1 MADEVATEVLK
12 EVEREKADRGNFDA
26 LWDQVRRR
34 VLPRHEHFQQGSPST
49 PGERRTQYQF
59 TSRPAIVLDRWVAV
73 MLSLIMPQSEF
84 YHGVRPVERSI
95 RKNTDIKR
103 WCEETRDDM
112 FQMRYSTRSAFVPQI
127 NEVLLSA
134 GAFGTGVMFI
144 DDRPGRPTSYK
155 ALSMDRTWLRE
166 TEEGKL
172 GWAYRQLNLK
182 PYQAVAQFGADKL
195 PEQIVK
201 AVQTNPGQD
210 FVFYHRVKPRD
221 FINKRMRFGPE
232 SMAWQ
237 SDYVCEVDKKHLE
250 TGGYR
255 VFPMPAMRV
264 TTNANEVYGRGPA
277 ITALADIKM
286 MNEVNRTILRSSHRM
301 AEPTMLLAD
310 DAALMPF
317 QMQPGFRNKGY
328 LKSTDG
334 TPLAQQLKWEGDLN
348 PALLVNERINS
359 DMDEAFGQQI
369 FNLLMSN
376 PQMTATEI
384 LQRVRERAMLLT
396 PSAGR
401 MHNEFV
407 GAMGERELDILTAR
421 GKLAPPPELLERVG
435 NEVEITDT
443 SPLARSLRAAA
454 AEGFD
459 RTLQQVLPLAEQDP
473 TLIRRFKMDEIL
485 PELSEIHGMPLSW
498 LYSND
503 EFAQLMERQRQEQQA
518 QQAVMAAPELASA
531 AKDAAQA
538 RLFTQQSAGNV

>member
-1 MADEVATEVLK
+1 MADEVATEVIK
-12 EVEREKADRGNFDA
+12 EVEHEKADRGNFDS
-26 LWDQVRRR
+26 LWEQVRRR
-34 VLPRHEHFQQGSPST
+34 VLPRHENFQQGSPST

-59 TSRPAIVLDRWVAV
+59 TSRPAVVLDRWVAV
-73 MLSLIMPQSEF
+73 MLGLIMPQSEF
-84 YHGVRPVERSI
+84 YHGVRAVERSI
-95 RKNTDIKR
+95 RKNQDIKR
-103 WCEETRDDM
+103 WCENTRDDM
-112 FQMRYSTRSAFVPQI
+112 FQMRYSTKSAFVPQI

-134 GAFGTGVMFI
+134 GAFGIGSMFV
-144 DDRPGRPTSYK
+144 DDRPGKPVSYK
-155 ALSMDRTWLRE
+155 SLSMDRTWFRE

-182 PYQAVAQFGADKL
+182 PYQAVGMFGAKNL
-195 PEQIVK
+195 PDQVTK
-201 AVQTNPGQD
+201 AIETDPTKNCI
-210 FVFYHRVKPRD
+210 FYHRIKPRD
-221 FINKRMRFGPE
+221 FINKRLRFGPE
-232 SMAWQ
+232 SMAFQ
-237 SDYVCEVDKKHLE
+237 SDYVCEIDKKHIE

-255 VFPMPAMRV
+255 VFPIPTMRV

-277 ITALADIKM
+277 MTALADIKM
-286 MNEVNRTILRSSHRM
+286 MNEINRTILRSSHRM

-317 QMQPGFRNKGY
+317 QLQPGFRNKGY

-348 PALLVNERINS
+348 PAMLISQQTNS

-369 FNLLMSN
+369 FNLLLSN

-407 GAMGERELDILTAR
+407 GAMGERELDILVAR
-421 GKLAPPPELLERVG
+421 GKMAPTPELLERFG
-435 NEVEITDT
+435 NEVEVTDT
-443 SPLARSLRAAA
+443 SPLARALRTAA

-459 RTLQQVLPLAEQDP
+459 RTVQQVLPFAEHDP
-473 TLIRRFKMDEIL
+473 TIIQRFNMDDIL
-485 PELSEIHGMPLSW
+485 PELSEIHGMPLTW
-498 LYSND
+498 LRTND
-503 EFAQLMERQRQEQQA
+503 QFAALMKQQ
-518 QQAVMAAPELASA
+518 QQQQQQQQMAAAAPELASA

-538 RLFTQQSAGNV
+538 RLYTQQSMGA